1 MEGKYALLIVY
12 LKKEY
17 IMDFVGIKKKK
28 KKKTFVV
35 QVDLLCSEDLNIM
48 EGIHFRDVWMCIGF
62 FFFFF
67 F

>member
-28 KKKTFVV
+28 N
-35 QVDLLCSEDLNIM
+35 LCCAHFSEDLNIM
-48 EGIHFRDVWMCIGF
+48 EGIHFRDVWMYWQF
-62 FFFFF
+62 FFFLKDNNMP
-67 F
+67 